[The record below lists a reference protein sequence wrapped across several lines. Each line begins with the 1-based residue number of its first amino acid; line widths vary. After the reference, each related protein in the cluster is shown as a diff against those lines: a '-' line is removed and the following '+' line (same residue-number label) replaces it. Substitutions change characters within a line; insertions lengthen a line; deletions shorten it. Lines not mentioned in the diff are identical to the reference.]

1 VRVLLSCVP
10 AQAIQQLPGR
20 KPSVEAVGSTPAMDV
35 FAQLAGEL
43 DNEGRYHLL
52 NAAANH
58 LRFPNVHT
66 HYFSS
71 LMLALF
77 SNAKEVRRRASP
89 SVPHVRERLTIAF
102 RHRYIIRWGNRCPMR
117 IALSSVCLWC
127 SWLCI

>member
-1 VRVLLSCVP
+1 MCIRMP
-10 AQAIQQLPGR
+10 ADIEAARIKIFATMHLRWQAIPQLPGR
-20 KPSVEAVGSTPAMDV
+20 KPSVEAVSTTPSMDI
-35 FAQLAGEL
+35 FAQLAAEL

-77 SNAKEVRRRASP
+77 GNAQEVSRMLPVTPDARV
-89 SVPHVRERLTIAF
+89 SVLVPLRFV
-102 RHRYIIRWGNRCPMR
+102 
-117 IALSSVCLWC
+117 
-127 SWLCI
+127 